1 MASYSIVICTYNGQ
15 NTISQ
20 AIDAILSLHLYDTHV
35 KEVLVVD
42 NASTDK
48 TKEIIEEYVQRESK
62 VKYIYESKP
71 GLGDLC

>member
-20 AIDAILSLHLYDTHV
+20 AMDAILSLHLYDTHV

-42 NASTDK
+42 NACQMQEDGQLRPV
-48 TKEIIEEYVQRESK
+48 EI
-62 VKYIYESKP
+62 
-71 GLGDLC
+71 G